1 MVSASIRSTM
11 RLRQRRSWNLQRLV
25 SGKVCRTDS
34 LALGGASLGSLRD
47 SETSGKRS
55 YKSLAG

>member
-1 MVSASIRSTM
+1 MVSASRRSTIM
-11 RLRQRRSWNLQRLV
+11 RRLNLPLLV
-25 SGKVCRTDS
+25 SGKACRTDS
-34 LALGGASLGSLRD
+34 LALRGASPGSLRD